1 MTPPSSTSPPQAAV
15 SPPLLLTVGQAAEM
29 LAIGRSAVYTLLT
42 NHTLASVR
50 IGRSRRIPATAIAD
64 YVTGLLAE
72 NDCQH

>member
-1 MTPPSSTSPPQAAV
+1 MKPLSPPAAPAAP
-15 SPPLLLTVGQAAEM
+15 SLLLLTVGQAADM

-64 YVTGLLAE
+64 YVAELLAE